1 MGLRSGW
8 VRIVVKV
15 RFDDRVT
22 EDLTTEFI
30 RTNTS
35 IPVPRILD
43 VFKRNN
49 KSYIVMEFI
58 ENAKSLYDVWSDMTD
73 EQKGAICSQFKTY
86 INELRS
92 LVPPNPGR
100 VESIDGSPC
109 FDVRL
114 QGAFGPF
121 ASVDAFHDHLGHDFV
136 RANLEEFD
144 YCQEAFKRC
153 EGKKYRTVFAHC
165 DLGPYNILVRDGKIA
180 AIIDWEF
187 GGWYPEYWEYC
198 QLFPSNFRFP
208 DIQHVY
214 TRTV

>member
-1 MGLRSGW
+1 
-8 VRIVVKV
+8 
-15 RFDDRVT
+15 VT

-109 FDVRL
+109 FDIRL
-114 QGAFGPF
+114 LGEFGPF
-121 ASVDAFHDHLGHDFV
+121 ASVDDFHAHIGHNF
-136 RANLEEFD
+136 
-144 YCQEAFKRC
+144 RC
-153 EGKKYRTVFAHC
+153 EGNKYRTVFAHC
-165 DLGPYNILVRDGKIA
+165 DLRLYNILFRDGRIA
-180 AIIDWEF
+180 AIIDW
-187 GGWYPEYWEYC
+187 GWYPGYWEY
-198 QLFPSNFRFP
+198 
-208 DIQHVY
+208 
-214 TRTV
+214 